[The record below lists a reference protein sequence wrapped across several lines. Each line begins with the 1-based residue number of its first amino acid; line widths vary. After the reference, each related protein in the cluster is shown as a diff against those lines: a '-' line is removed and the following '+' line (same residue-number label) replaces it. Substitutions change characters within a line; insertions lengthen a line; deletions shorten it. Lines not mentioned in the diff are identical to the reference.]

1 MTFSYVDVQSE
12 EMKKYPAIAKVL
24 GMLRLPITVIND
36 EPQFHGGLSKSMIES
51 AIIERLA

>member
-1 MTFSYVDVQSE
+1 VDVQSE